1 LQERP
6 GGAPHQPRKSIPAT
20 TAGSSIEASPYSPDE
35 PPAQNPRGAEM
46 SRTLSRKDPGTF
58 KTLPLFVE
66 ATPDG
71 LSYQSLGRPLNF
83 SEMLGRRRAIE
94 VNDSQRFAVELANL
108 GVSVRLTL
116 TWQGRDYWILVRQR
130 RLDRGDVVLKLISG
144 YVPAHELN
152 LPLLTAIQEVAEE
165 CLLETPEGWLSGRFG
180 ETWLPSPYQ
189 DSLRYRE
196 TLHFQLSPL
205 SGAARPVQC
214 ANMTL
219 MERPRAYVHLPTAS
233 LQLVYDLRLEL
244 PKEARQLSL
253 FHVDE
258 RLEDG
263 KLVAR
268 LDRSRPDLYLIPLQE
283 GRPSAELLTLNKGQL
298 KAASTRGLW
307 LAESFAAQDGWL
319 VRDERIRWK
328 DWLSQQHLSAAPAK
342 KPTKPQ
348 APAASATPKLNAA
361 QLV

>member
-1 LQERP
+1 
-6 GGAPHQPRKSIPAT
+6 
-20 TAGSSIEASPYSPDE
+20 
-35 PPAQNPRGAEM
+35 M
-46 SRTLSRKDPGTF
+46 SRTLARKDPSAF

-66 ATPDG
+66 ASPDG

-83 SEMLGRRRAIE
+83 AQMLEKRRPIE
-94 VNDSQRFAVELANL
+94 VNDPDRFAVELANL

-116 TWQGRDYWILVRQR
+116 SWQGREYWLLVRQR

-165 CLLETPEGWLSGRFG
+165 CLLETPEGWLAGRFG
-180 ETWLPSPYQ
+180 DTWLPTPYQ
-189 DSLRYRE
+189 GALRYRE
-196 TLHFQLSPL
+196 ATHFRLSPL
-205 SGAARPVQC
+205 SGAARPIRC
-214 ANMTL
+214 GNLTL
-219 MERPRAYVHLPTAS
+219 MERPRAYVHQPTAS

-263 KLVAR
+263 RLIAR
-268 LDRSRPDLYLIPLQE
+268 LERSRPDLYLIPLDQ
-283 GRPSAELLTLNKGQL
+283 GRPTGELLTLKRGML
-298 KAASTRGLW
+298 APAATRGLW
-307 LAESFAAQDGWL
+307 LAESFAPQDGWL

-328 DWLSQQHLSAAPAK
+328 DWLVQQNLA
-342 KPTKPQ
+342 PTKK
-348 APAASATPKLNAA
+348 AAAGRR
-361 QLV
+361 